1 MATVIYRDQ
10 LTTAERKEIEKRHA
24 PYHRFEEF
32 WTGFSDYQHAQL
44 AVSSGLLVRD
54 ITYVGIS
61 AARQNRPAVETGT
74 RASENPRRGCVGGDR
89 GISCKFARG
98 SAPDQPPQNP
108 ICEKTTLTK
117 KYQQAKATAN
127 DIQPITPAYNSF
139 IHDCSDV
146 GMTPS

>member
-1 MATVIYRDQ
+1 MEALASVPSIR
-10 LTTAERKEIEKRHA
+10 TAVLPLGKLSDFESEVAGSKNHA
-24 PYHRFEEF
+24 SAPLNAR
-32 WTGFSDYQHAQL
+32 AKL
-44 AVSSGLLVRD
+44 RVS
-54 ITYVGIS
+54 
-61 AARQNRPAVETGT
+61 
-74 RASENPRRGCVGGDR
+74 
-89 GISCKFARG
+89 FA

-117 KYQQAKATAN
+117 KYQQAKATVN